1 MNSNFFHTF
10 KGIFIVPCILICLHK
25 FEFSFKI
32 VYSVQN
38 FKAFENLLNIPGFLC
53 IISGSNV
60 GGHCYVNLV
69 RSLMIFTKI
78 PLKSQS
84 LLTLV

>member
-1 MNSNFFHTF
+1 M
-10 KGIFIVPCILICLHK
+10 PCILICLHK
-25 FEFSFKI
+25 FEFCFKI